1 MIILS
6 HTLQEFKVLGWH
18 PEVTYQE
25 RIMEQFTCQVCGK
38 EHSVLY
44 VISRHVSKQFGHF
57 LAFKIAGEWQV
68 VDPTLPHEVKILPG
82 DAIRV
87 PDRIASFSWHG
98 SDHYFYLRNEEGSV
112 MDWRELMKVIK
123 DKEAE

>member
-6 HTLQEFKVLGWH
+6 HTLQEFKVLGRH

-38 EHSVLY
+38 EHNVLY
-44 VISRHVSKQFGHF
+44 VISRKISQQFGHF

-68 VDPTLPHEVKILPG
+68 VDPLCHM
-82 DAIRV
+82 R
-87 PDRIASFSWHG
+87 
-98 SDHYFYLRNEEGSV
+98 LRPCQETPSV
-112 MDWRELMKVIK
+112 CQIG
-123 DKEAE
+123 